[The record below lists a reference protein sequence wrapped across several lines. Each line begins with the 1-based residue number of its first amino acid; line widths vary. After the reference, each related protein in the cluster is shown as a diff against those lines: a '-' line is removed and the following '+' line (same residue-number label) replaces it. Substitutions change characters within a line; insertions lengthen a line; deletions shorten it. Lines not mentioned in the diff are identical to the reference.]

1 MNRTGS
7 PLDTINA
14 GRKRRTTATV
24 DDLDRML
31 ARLEGRGTEGGWQ
44 REARPAEAGFDRR
57 PGETWE
63 RRFEQAARVR
73 PLRESIE
80 TISRDAQR
88 QRMHEDSLSSV
99 SRIAQELQAM
109 REEIRAQMGNG
120 LQNEMEQVRKE
131 IQRLAANV
139 QHAQPR
145 ELGAEFERLS
155 DAVRSLTERSD
166 DRSINVLRLELEQL
180 RKALDQVAREETV
193 RSVDRRWDEFDR
205 RWSALESSVT
215 QRGAGANELRA
226 ISDQVAKM
234 MQTLSTMPDSRAIR
248 SLEDKVRVLAG
259 SVEQIAQHHGG
270 VSQEAI
276 ALIESRLDEISR
288 AIVASSLA
296 AHPVSFDPEPFERIE
311 ARMTSLATQIDEL
324 VADRAATPALFDQI
338 VTLSSRV
345 DDLARRIDLP
355 EATVER
361 LTDQIGDIMAK
372 LDHAPAPDMEAVFNN
387 LEDRFEHLSSMLERR
402 QENAAEQG
410 QLLFRELERRLAM
423 VADRLDQQP
432 APVEPEQVLHAI
444 DSRFAELAQR
454 LESGAASA
462 KADDRA
468 SMDALEARL
477 MDIAHRLEDSARH
490 PAIEP
495 GIISSLEDQIAGLSA
510 HLARPSQPLPE
521 FDDIAPR
528 LDHIE
533 KAIAGSRDAVLAAA
547 RQVAV
552 EAARS
557 VASAP
562 ADSQIAGELAA
573 ELRALDTLTRRS
585 DERNAKTFEAI
596 HDTLLKIV
604 DRLGVLEDQRAGMLN
619 VKRSDE
625 AAPARAPDADMDV
638 PASFMAPRRTPTE
651 AAAAAAV
658 HALASEEDDEA
669 AAPAATPRKSMLSGL
684 TRAFKGRKD
693 RAEPSAAAEAAPD
706 AAPVEPTLDLPLDPK
721 LANRPLEPGS
731 GAPDLGAIMKRVRD
745 ERGQPSQQN
754 NGDAAKTDF
763 IAAARRAALAAAAE
777 ADVMKRGAASD
788 TAGGKG
794 RFGKALKN
802 RRTMMLMAA
811 TGILVVLAGAQL
823 GSAFLGGGDPGPAV
837 AQTETENTTGAVT
850 AQADATPVAK
860 AEEPEAAPAEAAE
873 TTDAEP
879 ANVRNAETA
888 PELVARAAPEQ
899 PAEVQPADEPAL
911 TEEVQ
916 EDPDSAAAS
925 NSNPPEEMAA
935 LTPALPAV
943 PADLGPKPLQD
954 AAIDGDPR
962 AMYEIASRYA
972 EGRGLK
978 ASPDLAAQ
986 WYIHAAELGYA
997 PAQYRAGNLYEKG
1010 IGVERDAAKAK
1021 AWYLKAAEQGN
1032 ASAMHNLA
1040 VLMAMGAD
1048 GKADNQGAAR
1058 WFQEAAD
1065 LGVKD
1070 SQFNL
1075 GILSAKGAGVPQ
1087 NLEESY
1093 KWFSLVAD
1101 SGDRD
1106 AASKRDEIAKAL
1118 RPEQLEKAKG
1128 AAKLWKPRPLDPEAN
1143 SIDLPAE
1150 WTDAK
1155 AVNVD
1160 MKQAVANIQTILNKN
1175 GYDAGPADGVMGG
1188 KTKNAI
1194 VAFQKDNGMDPS
1206 GQVNEQLVKALL
1218 ERR

>member
-1 MNRTGS
+1 MDRTGS

-14 GRKRRTTATV
+14 GRKRRATSSV

-31 ARLEGRGTEGGWQ
+31 ARLEGRADDGGWR
-44 REARPAEAGFDRR
+44 REPSYHPTEPRSERQ
-57 PGETWE
+57 PGESWE

-80 TISRDAQR
+80 TVSRDAQR
-88 QRMHEDSLSSV
+88 QRFHEDSLSSV

-109 REEIRAQMGNG
+109 REEMRSQMGSG
-120 LQNEMEQVRKE
+120 LQNEMEQVRRE
-131 IQRLAANV
+131 IQRLASNV
-139 QHAQPR
+139 QHVQPR

-215 QRGAGANELRA
+215 QRGAGANELRT
-226 ISDQVAKM
+226 IGEQVTTM
-234 MQTLSTMPDSRAIR
+234 MQTLSAMPDSRAIR
-248 SLEDKVRVLAG
+248 SLEDKVRMLAG
-259 SVEQIAQHHGG
+259 SVEQIAQRQGG
-270 VSQEAI
+270 VSQETI
-276 ALIESRLDEISR
+276 ALIETRLDEISR
-288 AIVASSLA
+288 AIVASSLT

-311 ARMTSLATQIDEL
+311 ARMTSLASQIDEL
-324 VADRAATPALFDQI
+324 FADRAATPALIDQI

-345 DDLARRIDLP
+345 DGLARRIDLP

-361 LTDQIGDIMAK
+361 LTDQIGNVMAR
-372 LDHAPAPDMEAVFNN
+372 LDHAPAPDMEAVFSN
-387 LEDRFEHLSSMLERR
+387 LEERFEHLSAMLERR
-402 QENAAEQG
+402 QEDAAEQG
-410 QLLFRELERRLAM
+410 HLLFRELERRLGM
-423 VADRLDQQP
+423 VADRLDRQP

-510 HLARPSQPLPE
+510 HLAQPSQPLPE
-521 FDDIAPR
+521 FDDISPR

-557 VASAP
+557 MAGAP
-562 ADSQIAGELAA
+562 ADSQAASELTE
-573 ELRALDTLTRRS
+573 ELRALDALTRRS

-604 DRLGVLEDQRAGMLN
+604 DRLGTLEGQRIAQS
-619 VKRSDE
+619 VKNADDVM
-625 AAPARAPDADMDV
+625 PARMPDADMDV
-638 PASFMAPRRTPTE
+638 PASFMSPRLSPTE

-658 HALASEEDDEA
+658 HALASADEEEA
-669 AAPAATPRKSMLSGL
+669 AEPVAAPRKSMLSGL

-693 RAEPSAAAEAAPD
+693 RAEPAVAAEAAPEV
-706 AAPVEPTLDLPLDPK
+706 APVEPSLDLPLDPK

-745 ERGQPSQQN
+745 ERGQPAQQN
-754 NGDAAKTDF
+754 NADAAKTDF

-777 ADVMKRGAASD
+777 ADVVKRGAASD
-788 TAGGKG
+788 TAGSKG
-794 RFGKALKN
+794 RFGQTLKN
-802 RRTMMLMAA
+802 KRTMMLMAA

-823 GSAFLGGGDPGPAV
+823 SSAFLGGGESAPAV
-837 AQTETENTTGAVT
+837 AQAEVPATTSTVT
-850 AQADATPVAK
+850 AQTDAA
-860 AEEPEAAPAEAAE
+860 AEVDDTDPAQAETAEPATEAAPE
-873 TTDAEP
+873 
-879 ANVRNAETA
+879 NVRNADAA
-888 PELVARAAPEQ
+888 PELVARAAP
-899 PAEVQPADEPAL
+899 AETADEAAL
-911 TEEVQ
+911 VEEVQ
-916 EDPDSAAAS
+916 DDPDSTAAS
-925 NSNPPEEMAA
+925 DADAPEEMGA
-935 LTPALPAV
+935 LTPASPAV
-943 PADLGPKPLQD
+943 PADLGPQPLRE

-972 EGRGLK
+972 EGRDLK

-986 WYIHAAELGYA
+986 WYLHAAELGYA
-997 PAQYRAGNLYEKG
+997 PAQYRAGNVYEKG
-1010 IGVERDAAKAK
+1010 IGVARDAAKAK

-1040 VLMAMGAD
+1040 VLIAMGAE
-1048 GKADNQGAAR
+1048 GKADNEGAAH
-1058 WFQEAAD
+1058 WFLEAAD

-1075 GILSAKGAGVPQ
+1075 GILAAKGAGMPQ

-1118 RPEQLEKAKG
+1118 RPEQLEKAKA

-1143 SIDLPAE
+1143 RIDIPAE

-1175 GYDAGPADGVMGG
+1175 GYDAGPTDGLMGG
-1188 KTKNAI
+1188 KTKEAI
-1194 VAFQKDNGMDPS
+1194 VAFQKDNGMEPS
-1206 GQVNEQLVKALL
+1206 GQVNETLVKALL